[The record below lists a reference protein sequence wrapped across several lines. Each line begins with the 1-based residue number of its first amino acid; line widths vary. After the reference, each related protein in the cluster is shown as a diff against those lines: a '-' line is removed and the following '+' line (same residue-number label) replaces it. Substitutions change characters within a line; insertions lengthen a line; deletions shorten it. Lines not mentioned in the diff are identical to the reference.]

1 MFAQSLSSLQRRPWK
16 SSSSQSVRLAG
27 GGPGA
32 GALLMPLGREGWDQR
47 LSVPQPP
54 SGAQA
59 RPTRVGGEERGAGPG
74 PLEALPHLALPR
86 PGETLPQHGVFTGW
100 VSAVLT
106 EKWRGCARAG
116 RAGLYT
122 RPRLPS
128 PHSLPLG
135 WGELSQRAGCGQF
148 WCPLGSRG
156 LSQSHQSGPSPPG
169 LQ

>member
-32 GALLMPLGREGWDQR
+32 GALLMTLGREGRDR
-47 LSVPQPP
+47 RFSFSLTPL
-54 SGAQA
+54 AH
-59 RPTRVGGEERGAGPG
+59 PTRDGGEELGAGPG
-74 PLEALPHLALPR
+74 PLDALPPLALPPPR
-86 PGETLPQHGVFTGW
+86 RDPAPAPSIHRVGGERGTDG
-100 VSAVLT
+100 
-106 EKWRGCARAG
+106 KWRGCARG
-116 RAGLYT
+116 WRAGLYT

-156 LSQSHQSGPSPPG
+156 LSQIHQSGPSPRG